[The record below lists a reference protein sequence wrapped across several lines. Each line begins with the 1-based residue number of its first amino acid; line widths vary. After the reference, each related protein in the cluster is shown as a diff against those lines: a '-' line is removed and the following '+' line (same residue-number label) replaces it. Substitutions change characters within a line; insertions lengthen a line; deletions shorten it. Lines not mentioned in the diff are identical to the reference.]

1 MSHDHSHGP
10 GAATHAHDA
19 AHDIEHVRQS
29 VRKYLYVFYALGI
42 GTIITV
48 LASFVDFGSRWMN
61 VTIALI
67 IATIKAGLVAGF
79 FMHLISERKLI
90 YSLLTCTFFF
100 FGAMM
105 FIFIWCAQDFPGSE
119 VLKILTT
126 FWR

>member
-1 MSHDHSHGP
+1 MSPEHSHGP
-10 GAATHAHDA
+10 GTAAAHDH

-48 LASFVDFGSRWMN
+48 AASRVDFGSRAAN
-61 VTIALI
+61 IAIALV
-67 IATIKAGLVAGF
+67 IATIKAALVGGF
-79 FMHLISERKLI
+79 FMHLLSERKLI

-105 FIFIWCAQDFPGSE
+105 FIFIWGSQDFPGSE
-119 VLKILTT
+119 ALKIITT